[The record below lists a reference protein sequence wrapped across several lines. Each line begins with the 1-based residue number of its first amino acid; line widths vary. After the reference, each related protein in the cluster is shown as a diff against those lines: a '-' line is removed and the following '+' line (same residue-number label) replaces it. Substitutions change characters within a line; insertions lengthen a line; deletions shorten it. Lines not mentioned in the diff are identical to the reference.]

1 MADQKDASMT
11 VDGNQGEKTEV
22 SSAPLGVLEEDD
34 EFEEF
39 PASDWKDEDTDVS
52 KLIQLAKAAGVASG
66 VQGSNLW
73 EDNWDDDDVEDDFSK
88 QLREELAKATKDIE
102 GSDVMQQ

>member
-11 VDGNQGEKTEV
+11 VDGNQVDKPE
-22 SSAPLGVLEEDD
+22 APQPQLGVLEEDD

-39 PASDWKDEDTDVS
+39 TASDWKDEDTDVS
-52 KLIQLAKAAGVASG
+52 RLIQSG
-66 VQGSNLW
+66 NLW

-88 QLREELAKATKDIE
+88 QLREELAKAGKGTE
-102 GSDVMQQ
+102 GSDAMQQ